1 MDNTYRN
8 RIPIILTLI
17 FEIIVLITT
26 VTTLFSAKWGD
37 LALCGLAFVCLF
49 LPFVISAILKNR
61 NIFLPPSFKLVSV
74 IFIFSAQYLGEIINF
89 YTMFWW
95 WDLLLHGVFGYYAT
109 LTGFYLIKGNL
120 NKGAESTEKRFI
132 LFKILFAFSLAIT
145 LGTLWEIFEY
155 LGDYFLKTS
164 MAAGG
169 LEDTM
174 TDIIVKLV
182 GATIYSIIYYF
193 HEKSTLNI

>member
-1 MDNTYRN
+1 MDNTYKN
-8 RIPIILTLI
+8 RTPIILTLI
-17 FEIIVLITT
+17 FEIIVLITA
-26 VTTLFSAKWGD
+26 VTTIFSAKWGD

-49 LPFVISAILKNR
+49 LPFIISAILKSK
-61 NIFLPPSFKLVSV
+61 NISLPPSFKLVTV
-74 IFIFSAQYLGEIINF
+74 IFIFSAQYLGEIIDF

-95 WDLLLHGVFGYYAT
+95 WDLLLHGVFGFYAT
-109 LTGFYLIKGNL
+109 LTGFYLIKGNFD
-120 NKGAESTEKRFI
+120 KGSEATEKRYL
-132 LFKILFAFSLAIT
+132 LFKIIFAFSLAIT

-174 TDIIVKLV
+174 SDIMIKLV
-182 GATIYSIIYYF
+182 GSTLYSTIYYF
-193 HEKSTLNI
+193 SEKS